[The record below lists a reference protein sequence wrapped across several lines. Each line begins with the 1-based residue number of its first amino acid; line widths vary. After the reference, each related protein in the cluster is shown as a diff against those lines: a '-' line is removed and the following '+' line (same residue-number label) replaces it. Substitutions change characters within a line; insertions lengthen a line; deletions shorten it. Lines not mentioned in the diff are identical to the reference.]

1 MSIVKTRRWLR
12 AAAAVAAAGLAV
24 SACGTVKL
32 GAAAI
37 TGNDRISAA
46 TLTAQVA
53 SLSAAYQTDEA
64 KGIKPQRAVGQEAQ
78 QVLTWLI
85 LFRIYDQIASR
96 NNIYVSPA
104 EAQRQLD
111 QLSSQAASN
120 KVTLTEYVT
129 AGGAVPPD
137 LMPQL
142 GQYFAIL
149 SRLEGRID
157 GGKAP
162 TTTAEQ
168 TKVETAVEHQ
178 QCLASKDLAVTVNP
192 QYGVW
197 DYHTYSVVLAPPTL
211 AAAASPSPT
220 TSPALTKPPC

>member
-1 MSIVKTRRWLR
+1 MSIVKSRRWLR
-12 AAAAVAAAGLAV
+12 AAAAVAVAGLAV

-46 TLTAQVA
+46 TLTAQVT
-53 SLSAAYQTDEA
+53 SLNSAYKADEA
-64 KGIKPQRAVGQEAQ
+64 KGVKPQRAVGQEVQ

-85 LFRIYDQIASR
+85 LFRIYDQVASR
-96 NNIYVSPA
+96 NNIYVTPA

-149 SRLEGRID
+149 SRLEGQID

-162 TTTAEQ
+162 TTTAGQ
-168 TKVETAVEHQ
+168 TKVESAVEHQ
-178 QCLASKDLAVTVNP
+178 QCLASKDLGVTVNP

-197 DYHTYSVVLAPPTL
+197 DYRSYSVVSAPPTL
-211 AAAASPSPT
+211 AAAPAPSAT